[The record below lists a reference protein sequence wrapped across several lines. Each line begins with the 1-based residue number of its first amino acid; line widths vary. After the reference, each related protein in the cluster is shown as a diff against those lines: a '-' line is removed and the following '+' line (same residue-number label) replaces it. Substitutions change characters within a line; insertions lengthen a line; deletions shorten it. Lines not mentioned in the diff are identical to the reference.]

1 MAFQATVYYVMI
13 ASPSDV
19 CEERERIVNLL
30 MEWNREYSESLGV
43 VLLPL
48 KWEDDAAPYM
58 GRHPQTTINKQMC
71 DKSDLLIALFKTK
84 LGTPTERFESGTVEE
99 IEYHCNS
106 NKNVMLYF
114 YEGKI
119 PNNVDF
125 EELKRLNEYKEK
137 IRSEKRTLTRSYK
150 NVNVLLKSLF
160 KDLRITF
167 KQEILH
173 PSSNVLEKQIEK
185 YVENHTI
192 SIEEI
197 DALFDD
203 KKDEISSV
211 SITSIP
217 NTTEGETLFIEEVC
231 PVYSDEAF
239 SGIFEFDY
247 SNNNGIFTIGY
258 GEHRFETKWS
268 KASDKSIYAYSDS
281 KGIDAIA
288 KIKSLNDIDRKP
300 NGQYDFS
307 SRCRNVQIGDAVLWK
322 NQYGNYAV
330 TLIEEIQDDT
340 RGADFDKLKCKY
352 KVY

>member
-1 MAFQATVYYVMI
+1 MAFQATVYYIMI

-30 MEWNREYSESLGV
+30 MDWNREYSESLGV

-84 LGTPTERFESGTVEE
+84 LGTPTEQFESGTVEE
-99 IEYHCNS
+99 IEYHRNS

-114 YEGKI
+114 YEGNI
-119 PNNVDF
+119 PNNTDL
-125 EELKRLNEYKEK
+125 EELKRLKEYKEK
-137 IRSEKRTLTRSYK
+137 IWSEKRTLTGSYK
-150 NVNVLLKSLF
+150 NVDELLNSLF

-185 YVENHTI
+185 YMEDHTI
-192 SIEEI
+192 SVEEI
-197 DALFDD
+197 NALFDKKID
-203 KKDEISSV
+203 KIPSV
-211 SITSIP
+211 SIKS
-217 NTTEGETLFIEEVC
+217 LFIEEVI
-231 PVYSDEAF
+231 PAYSDEAF
-239 SGIFEFDY
+239 SGTFEFDY

-258 GEHRFETKWS
+258 GEYRFETKWS
-268 KASDKSIYAYSDS
+268 KASDKSIYAYSDA

-288 KIKSLNDIDRKP
+288 RIKSLNDIDRKP

-307 SRCRNVQIGDAVLWK
+307 SRCRDVQIGDAILWK

-340 RGADFDKLKCKY
+340 RGADCDKLKCKY
-352 KVY
+352 KIY